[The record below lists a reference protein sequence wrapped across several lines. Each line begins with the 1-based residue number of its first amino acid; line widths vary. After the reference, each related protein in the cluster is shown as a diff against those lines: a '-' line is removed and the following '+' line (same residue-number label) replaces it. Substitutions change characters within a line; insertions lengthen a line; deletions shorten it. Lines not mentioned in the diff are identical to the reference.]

1 MINHALNN
9 VQCTARPNL
18 EPQLD
23 KALNF
28 SRIESTD
35 LDAVM
40 AIEQRI
46 YPNPW
51 NKTLMADCLAAGY
64 QCHKGVL
71 ASAPEHIA
79 CYAFM
84 MIGYEESNLLNLGVN
99 PAFQRQSLASQML
112 HHLLLISRINHAQQ
126 MWLEVRESN
135 LAAIKLYEKF
145 GFKNI
150 GQRKNYYRY
159 TTADGQKIKEHA
171 WLMSRPILF

>member
-1 MINHALNN
+1 MTLK
-9 VQCTARPNL
+9 QTLKTPSDTTL
-18 EPQLD
+18 T
-23 KALNF
+23 F
-28 SRIESTD
+28 SRIETTD

-51 NKTLMADCLAAGY
+51 TQKLMADCLAAGY

-71 ASAPEHIA
+71 ACAPEQVA

-84 MIGYEESNLLNLGVN
+84 MMGYEESNLLNLGVN

-112 HHLLLISRINHAQQ
+112 THLLLISRINHAKQ

-135 LAAIKLYEKF
+135 QAAIKLYEKF
-145 GFKNI
+145 AFKNI

-159 TTADGQKIKEHA
+159 TTADGVKVKEHA
-171 WLMSRPILF
+171 WLMSRPVVL